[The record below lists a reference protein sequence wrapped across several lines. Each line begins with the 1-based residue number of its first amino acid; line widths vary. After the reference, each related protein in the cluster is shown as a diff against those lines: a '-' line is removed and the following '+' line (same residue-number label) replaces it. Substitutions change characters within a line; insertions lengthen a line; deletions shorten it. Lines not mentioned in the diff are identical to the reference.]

1 MQEHRLED
9 VKAYSDEHSSENQL
23 DEDDARYQEVELSLQ
38 RKFDWRITPCF
49 MVMYFLTN
57 IDRANVGSAIIMN
70 KALGHDLQSVTHM
83 TGSQISLGVALFYVG
98 FVIFELPSNLMLTK
112 VPASKW
118 LSTIMI
124 VWGII
129 TACMATVQSQ
139 STYYVLRFLLGAIEA
154 GLWPGMAFVMSRF
167 YKRSETGARMGLY
180 FLSGGLA
187 SMFSAFFSYAFQL
200 IDSQHDLFGFQWL
213 FLVFGVITVASGII
227 TFVILPST
235 PYEKMG
241 WLTEEEMQVQR
252 HRMMRDA
259 NENRSGEQKITV
271 RAFLKELIDYKCN
284 VTFNLLF
291 ATMLQC
297 NSNTK
302 IFLRATTVY
311 LFTVVYL
318 CTIMV
323 TTSMQ
328 YYAQLIVLQMGY
340 TSLKAALMSI
350 PASGTVCISCLIVT
364 RLSDYFKS
372 RSIPFMTFSMICG
385 AGFAILAFAPNSTV
399 GYAGLLITCLGLGP
413 GVPLIMSWIVNS
425 KDGELSIAI
434 TTAIVSAI
442 AQLGTVFS
450 TFFLYAGWVAD
461 APRYTG
467 SNSVNIGLAVLAC
480 ITALILRLELMRL
493 NRIIDR
499 NGQTSGGRTRKFL
512 L

>member
-23 DEDDARYQEVELSLQ
+23 DEDDARYQEVELSLK
-38 RKFDWRITPCF
+38 RKFDWCITPCF

-129 TACMATVQSQ
+129 TACMATIQSQ

-200 IDSQHDLFGFQWL
+200 IDSQHGLFGFQWL

-235 PYEKMG
+235 PYEKKG

-259 NENRSGEQKITV
+259 DENRSGEQKITV
-271 RAFLKELIDYKCN
+271 RAFLKELIDYK
-284 VTFNLLF
+284 L
-291 ATMLQC
+291 
-297 NSNTK
+297 
-302 IFLRATTVY
+302 Y

-350 PASGTVCISCLIVT
+350 PSSGTVCISCLIVT
-364 RLSDYFKS
+364 RFSDYFRS

-385 AGFAILAFAPNSTV
+385 AGFAILAFAPIPTV
-399 GYAGLLITCLGLGP
+399 RYAGLLITCLGLGP
-413 GVPLIMSWIVNS
+413 GVPLTMSWIVNS

-434 TTAIVSAI
+434 ATAIVSAI

-467 SNSVNIGLAVLAC
+467 SNSVNIGLAGLAC

-499 NGQTSGGRTRKFL
+499 NGQTSDGRTRKFL